1 MADQQDK
8 KNNKDKKYEPTVA
21 HLPWEI
27 KRAERAMARLLDMK
41 LRGTGLTKSQF
52 GVIQALEH
60 MDKASSAELART
72 VFVTPQAMVGL
83 VTTLEQKGYIE
94 RTQSEA
100 SARIIEARLTPAG
113 RAAWRRAVTKLSQV
127 DELLQSE
134 FSATELVRLGRL
146 MRRLGGFMDQDEK

>member
-8 KNNKDKKYEPTVA
+8 KYEPRVA
-21 HLPWEI
+21 HLPWEL
-27 KRAERAMARLLDMK
+27 KRAERAMARLLDVK

-83 VTTLEQKGYIE
+83 VTALEQKGYIE

-100 SARIIEARLTPAG
+100 SARIIEARLTQAG
-113 RAAWRRAVTKLSQV
+113 RAAWRRAVAKLSEIDQ
-127 DELLQSE
+127 LLESE
-134 FSATELVRLGRL
+134 FSTTDLARLTRL
-146 MRRLGGFMDQDEK
+146 LRRLGGPMDSDQD